1 MKDLYLNNFY
11 KLDLYGKSSKK
22 PYNRGKSFG
31 YQVLGFGSGVATAA
45 ALPTQKGIFP
55 FGSTFVVATD
65 TFTRFNTS
73 NIVNESGV
81 MQADTAA
88 AAGVTTRNQGA
99 GATYGGDKGI
109 HAFGNSDSNVTANS
123 TNLKNLISNTGVVA
137 ADASGVGTS
146 RLELSAVSYGSG
158 NALFAFGTTASGVTN
173 IKNLVSDAGV
183 VASDSSGV
191 GSASTSRYETSFGGV
206 SAGTALIALGS
217 NSGTRNLVSNTGVIA
232 SDSTSGNATSRTQ
245 GCGCTF
251 GDDQGIL
258 LTGSQAKSNI
268 VSNTGVIADD
278 VNFPGSLTISIAAV
292 GFGGDQGIS
301 AFGNAIDGTSG
312 ERNTGKTNIVSNQGV
327 VANTVNVAS
336 GVTGK
341 QTEQAS
347 GFGN

>member
-1 MKDLYLNNFY
+1 MKDLYLDNFY

-88 AAGVTTRNQGA
+88 AAGVSTINQGA
-99 GATYGGDKGI
+99 GATYGGDKAI
-109 HAFGNSDSNVTANS
+109 HAFGNSDSNVTGNS
-123 TNLKNLISNTGVVA
+123 TNVKNLISNTGVVA
-137 ADASGVGTS
+137 ATASGVGTS
-146 RLELSAVSYGSG
+146 RLELSAVSFGSG

-183 VASDSSGV
+183 VASDSTGV
-191 GSASTSRYETSFGGV
+191 GTANTSRYETSFGGV

-217 NSGTRNLVSNTGVIA
+217 AGNRNLVSNTGVVA
-232 SDSTSGNATSRTQ
+232 TDSTIGNASSRTQ

-251 GDDQGIL
+251 GEDQGIL
-258 LTGSQAKSNI
+258 MTGSGNVSNI
-268 VSNTGVIADD
+268 VSNTGVIADN
-278 VNFPGSLTISIAAV
+278 VSYVGSLTISIAAC
-292 GFGGDQGIS
+292 GFGGDKGIA
-301 AFGNAIDGTSG
+301 AFGNAIDGSSG
-312 ERNTGKTNIVSNQGV
+312 ERNTAKTNIVSNTGV
-327 VANTVNVAS
+327 VASTTDGAS

>member
-1 MKDLYLNNFY
+1 MKDLYLDNFY

-31 YQVLGFGSGVATAA
+31 YQVLGFGSGVATVA

-73 NIVNESGV
+73 NIVNENGV
-81 MQADTAA
+81 MQADTSA

-99 GATYGGDKGI
+99 GATFGGDKGI
-109 HAFGNSDSNVTANS
+109 HAFGNADSNVSANS

-146 RLELSAVSYGSG
+146 RLELSAVSFGVG
-158 NALFAFGTTASGVTN
+158 NALFAFGTTASAVTN

-183 VASDSSGV
+183 VASDSTGV
-191 GSASTSRYETSFGGV
+191 GTASTSRYETSFGGV

-217 NSGTRNLVSNTGVIA
+217 NTARNLVSNTGVIA
-232 SDSTSGNATSRTQ
+232 SDSTSGNATGRTQ

-258 LTGSQAKSNI
+258 MAGSQNKSNI

-278 VNFPGSLTISIAAV
+278 VNFTGAKTISIAAV

-301 AFGNAIDGTSG
+301 AFGNSIDGSG

-327 VANTVNVAS
+327 VASTVNVAS

-341 QTEQAS
+341 QTEQAC